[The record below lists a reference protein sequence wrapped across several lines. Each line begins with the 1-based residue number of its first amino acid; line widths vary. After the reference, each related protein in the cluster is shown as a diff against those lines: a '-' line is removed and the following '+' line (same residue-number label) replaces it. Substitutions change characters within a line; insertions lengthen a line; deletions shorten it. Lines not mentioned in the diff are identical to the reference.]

1 MKHCLFLILAAM
13 VCAVSCEKTPSG
25 SGSDG
30 GNPPTVRYSFTEPEL
45 AFAFSGQKRYS
56 YCPVVLEQDD
66 GSRYVFMCGNQQK
79 PYEAST
85 YEIIVDNIYQ
95 FIEYPDG
102 SRSQEKSVL
111 QPSLF
116 FDDHHTCDPSVIQ
129 GEFKM
134 DGETYKYA
142 MFYTGACEEY
152 FYNEVGVAFS
162 NDLNA
167 DTWVK
172 YPNQVVKKTWVA
184 EGDLDWGG
192 GLCWGCGQPSAVS
205 LDKKGQV
212 LLTYTIGD
220 ISGTRVVFTTLDMS
234 DMDNF
239 VRGAPTTMSRNG
251 LIGLDGKPD
260 YTCDA
265 EFAINQEE
273 NKIVMVRPVQ
283 PHPTTYPNY
292 IPSAQEVDYMDLD
305 MFMSGLGT
313 WTSLGR
319 IDPGLSGF
327 PRNHNA
333 GLMRDN
339 YGHIGNWDTPTVY
352 FTVSKESPDVYA
364 HEDHMC
370 EWTYTIYK
378 TTLEKTVQ

>member
-1 MKHCLFLILAAM
+1 
-13 VCAVSCEKTPSG
+13 
-25 SGSDG
+25 
-30 GNPPTVRYSFTEPEL
+30 
-45 AFAFSGQKRYS
+45 
-56 YCPVVLEQDD
+56 
-66 GSRYVFMCGNQQK
+66 
-79 PYEAST
+79 
-85 YEIIVDNIYQ
+85 
-95 FIEYPDG
+95 
-102 SRSQEKSVL
+102 
-111 QPSLF
+111 
-116 FDDHHTCDPSVIQ
+116 
-129 GEFKM
+129 M

-167 DTWVK
+167 DSWVK

-251 LIGLDGKPD
+251 LVGLDGKPD

-339 YGHIGNWDTPTVY
+339 YGHIGDWDIPTVY

-378 TTLEKTVQ
+378 TTLEKTEQ